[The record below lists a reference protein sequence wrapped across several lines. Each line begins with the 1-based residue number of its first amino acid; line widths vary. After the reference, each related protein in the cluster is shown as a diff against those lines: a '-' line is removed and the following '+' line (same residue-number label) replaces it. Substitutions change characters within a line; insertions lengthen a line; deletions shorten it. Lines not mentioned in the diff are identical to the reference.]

1 MKRDSKLSDVL
12 HVLLH
17 LADYAVPVKS
27 ETLAKILKTNPV
39 VVRRI
44 LAGLRK
50 QGFVSSEKGHGGGWQ
65 LSCDFYNVTLHDIY
79 VALDSPPLF
88 AMGNRNESPDCLVE
102 KAVNK
107 AMNGAFHDAEILLLE
122 GLKKVPLAELVHH
135 IHQEPQMNKSC
146 REQEEKTQEVNQN
159 EKPPAKSRKEREVK
173 KKQ

>member
-1 MKRDSKLSDVL
+1 MKKDSKLSDVL

-17 LADYAVPVKS
+17 LADHAAPVKS

-122 GLKKVPLAELVHH
+122 GLKNVPLAELVHH
-135 IHQEPQMNKSC
+135 IHQHSQINMSC
-146 REQEEKTQEVNQN
+146 REQEKAQVENQN
-159 EKPPAKSRKEREVK
+159 ENPPAKSRKAREVK